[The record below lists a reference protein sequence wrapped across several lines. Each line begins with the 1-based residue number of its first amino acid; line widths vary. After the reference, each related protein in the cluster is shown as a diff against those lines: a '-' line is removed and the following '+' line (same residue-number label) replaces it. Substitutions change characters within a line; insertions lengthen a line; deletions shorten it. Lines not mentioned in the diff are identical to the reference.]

1 MQQRGSSNIFEFLI
15 CCSRNVYDTICGV
28 PRGVHFVGVM
38 QFIGELRFDGGGAMA
53 SFREWRYVVVSTRGR
68 GYHPSCLFVLSV
80 RPIHLSFICITPYLF
95 IMHISI
101 SLNFFNTQLN
111 MNIDCNYY
119 HHRYHHYC
127 NIQLIF
133 NFSAICGQISKVT
146 ISGITQYIQLVFS
159 ITCFSILVRFV
170 NKFQNKNVGMCFRFE
185 SDSWTYFK
193 NDVFQFR

>member
-1 MQQRGSSNIFEFLI
+1 MQKCGSSNVFEFLI

-68 GYHPSCLFVLSV
+68 GYHPSCPFVLSV
-80 RPIHLSFICITPYLF
+80 RPIHLSSICITPYLF

-170 NKFQNKNVGMCFRFE
+170 NKFQNQECRDMFSIWIGFLNIF
-185 SDSWTYFK
+185 
-193 NDVFQFR
+193 